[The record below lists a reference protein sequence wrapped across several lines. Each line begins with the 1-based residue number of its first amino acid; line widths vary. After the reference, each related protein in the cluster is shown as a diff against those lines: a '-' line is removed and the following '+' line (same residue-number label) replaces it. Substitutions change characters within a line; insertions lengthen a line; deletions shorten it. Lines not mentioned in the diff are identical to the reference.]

1 MDEAN
6 IIVNYRAVHVHVEHR
21 SDEEPG
27 GDLTGKF
34 AQPGREREG
43 QNGNLG
49 FAEAMITFLIFLLE
63 VMNLLLIVFSRS
75 NFSFIV
81 WCR

>member
-1 MDEAN
+1 M
-6 IIVNYRAVHVHVEHR
+6 HVEHR

-43 QNGNLG
+43 QNGNLC
-49 FAEAMITFLIFLLE
+49 FAEAMTTFLIVLFRGPMVLM
-63 VMNLLLIVFSRS
+63 VSRCPKNLKIGILAPYT
-75 NFSFIV
+75 
-81 WCR
+81 